1 MQRVFCHLAIE
12 QGLGFFTIFS
22 SLGNEKN
29 TAVAKEFTDAMMW
42 TMRCV
47 MQRTNPTRDR
57 DGQQINSYKRNAN
70 YMYLNILMT
79 PST

>member
-1 MQRVFCHLAIE
+1 MSRVWVSLQFLVI
-12 QGLGFFTIFS
+12 
-22 SLGNEKN
+22 LGNEKN

-57 DGQQINSYKRNAN
+57 DGQQINSHKHNEN